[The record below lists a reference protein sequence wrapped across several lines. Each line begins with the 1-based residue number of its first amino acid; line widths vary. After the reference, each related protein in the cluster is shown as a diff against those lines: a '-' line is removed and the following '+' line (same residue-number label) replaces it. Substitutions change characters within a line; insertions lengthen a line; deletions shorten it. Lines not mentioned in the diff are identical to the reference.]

1 MPSLRD
7 IRRRIASVKNTQ
19 QITNAMK
26 MVSAAKLQR
35 AQDRVLAARPYSQRL
50 RQVLEHL
57 DARVRPGI
65 HPLLAPRDSGKTLL
79 VLVTSDRGLCGGF
92 NGNVQRAAAE
102 LLRELGG
109 NENADIITVGR
120 KGRDFLAYRR
130 YELQASYVDL
140 FTRQVAYEQ
149 AVELAAT
156 ILTAY
161 EGAPGDAEDDYGYPL
176 LPSPSWGENQGGE
189 DTAGYKNVLVL
200 YNRFGSA
207 VQQVVTTLQL
217 LPMSG
222 HTTMDAEPV
231 EPFDFI
237 YEPSAEAVLDSLLR
251 REVDVQLFQVLLE
264 SFAGEHGARMTA
276 MDSATENASEM
287 IASLTL
293 TFNRARQAAIT
304 KELIEVVSGADAL

>member
-35 AQDRVLAARPYSQRL
+35 AQDRVLSARPYSQRL

-65 HPLLAPRDSGKTLL
+65 HPLLAPRDRGKTLL

-109 NENADIITVGR
+109 NENVDIITVGR

-156 ILTAY
+156 ILAAY
-161 EGAPGDAEDDYGYPL
+161 EDAPGDAEDNDYGYPD
-176 LPSPSWGENQGGE
+176 E
-189 DTAGYKNVLVL
+189 DSEATAGYQNVLVL

-222 HTTMDAEPV
+222 HTTTDAEPT